1 MRRDQAQA
9 PARQEAWWWPSGCGR
24 RPVARHQMATGARPI
39 QLSGPGKL
47 GVPVAG
53 AR

>member
-9 PARQEAWWWPSGCGR
+9 PARQEAWWWPCGCGR
-24 RPVARHQMATGARPI
+24 SPVSRHQIATGARPI

-47 GVPVAG
+47 GAPVAG
-53 AR
+53 AK